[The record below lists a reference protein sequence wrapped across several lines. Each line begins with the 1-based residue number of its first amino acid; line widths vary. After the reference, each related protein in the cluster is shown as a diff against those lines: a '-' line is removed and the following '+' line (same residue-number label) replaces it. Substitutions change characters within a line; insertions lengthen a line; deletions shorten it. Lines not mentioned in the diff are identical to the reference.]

1 MPKKPATVTL
11 GLLQHACVA
20 DPKANLVKALALAE
34 KAAKK
39 GAQIICTQ
47 EMFRSQV

>member
-1 MPKKPATVTL
+1 MPKPKTVTL

-20 DPKANLVKALALAE
+20 DPKANLTKALVLAE
-34 KAAKK
+34 EAAKR

-47 EMFRSQV
+47 EMFQYA